1 MRQLLLPVLLASLLT
16 PAAVIAQDGSG
27 RPEVDA
33 AAERLRE
40 EVVTLRRHFHQFP
53 ELSNREVETSAK
65 VAEHLRALGLE
76 PKTGVAHH
84 GVVAIIKGA
93 RPGPRIA
100 LRADMDGLPVTEQVD
115 LPFASKATSTYRGQ
129 SVGVMHACGHDAHT
143 SILMGI
149 AETLVAMRDELPG
162 EVMLVFQPAEEG
174 PPDDEK

>member
-1 MRQLLLPVLLASLLT
+1 
-16 PAAVIAQDGSG
+16 SG

-76 PKTGVAHH
+76 PRTGIAHH

-100 LRADMDGLPVTEQVD
+100 LRADMHALPVTERTG
-115 LPFASKATSTYRGQ
+115 LPVASRVTTTFNGQ
-129 SVGVMHACGHDAHT
+129 ETGVMHACGQDAHT
-143 SILMGI
+143 AILLGV
-149 AETLVAMRDELPG
+149 ADALVAMRGELPG

-174 PPDDEK
+174 PAPGEE